1 MFRKLGIFLL
11 LGFSVSPVIA
21 DTYMDASWARQAC
34 NAWNTNSILTKQ
46 LVDVD
51 INTNDKGGYSWVRN
65 NANRGYKLVQMYR
78 SHCGEASKIQ
88 LTIQEK
94 NGLAMCVAAGKPDNK
109 KMNFSVDY
117 LMHASD
123 KNWACMGR
131 GSWGCGAMG
140 AMMTGKL
147 KFKGPKGEAMTVMS
161 PFEAFLKVAGKVP
174 GDKASCPK

>member
-1 MFRKLGIFLL
+1 MIKKLL
-11 LGFSVSPVIA
+11 LGMSAMMVSMPLMA
-21 DTYMDASWARQAC
+21 NTYMDAGWAQQAC
-34 NAWNTNSILTKQ
+34 NEWNKSSTLTEL

-51 INTNDKGGYSWVRN
+51 KNEEGGGYNWSKN

-78 SHCGEASKIQ
+78 TSCGEASKIQ

-94 NGLAMCVAAGKPDNK
+94 DGKAICVAAGKPDGK
-109 KMNFSVDY
+109 KMNFAVDY

-131 GSWGCGAMG
+131 GSFGCGAMG
-140 AMMTGKL
+140 AMMSGKL
-147 KFKGPKGEAMTVMS
+147 KFKGPKGEAMRVMD
-161 PFEAFLKVAGKVP
+161 PFAAFLKIAGKVP